1 MNFWDWMNGGDD
13 RERFW
18 YAKRIIVGVVV
29 FLLIPFL
36 IYFVVGWDP
45 VIGIDE
51 DGEPIQLGVYII
63 IGLYW
68 TGAYFVYKRQESS
81 TRLNRLLDKLLNKD
95 EEDFKYLF
103 ETAKRLRRNIREDI
117 YLAEKGE
124 NRVKWFDIR

>member
-36 IYFVVGWDP
+36 IYFVVEWDP